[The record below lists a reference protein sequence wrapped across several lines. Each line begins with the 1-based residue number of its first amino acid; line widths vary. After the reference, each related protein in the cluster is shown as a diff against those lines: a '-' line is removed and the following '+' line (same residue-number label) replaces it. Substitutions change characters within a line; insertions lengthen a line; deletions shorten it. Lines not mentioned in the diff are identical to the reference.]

1 MLEIN
6 QIYLGDCIDYLKTLP
21 DKSVDFVIT
30 DPPYGIG
37 INKMN
42 FVKSGAVKVGGAYR
56 NDYTDHPTDWDE
68 NGLTEE
74 YFKEIKRVSKQQI
87 IFGANHFASVLPD
100 SRCWIVWDK
109 RTQSKYNNDFAD
121 CELAWTSMD
130 KPSRIIRFL
139 WSGMLQHDMKNKE
152 KRYHPTQKP
161 IKVMQ
166 EIIEMFT
173 EKGQTILD
181 PFMGVGSTCIA
192 CKQSGR
198 NFIGIEKEEKY
209 FKIAQKRLSQ
219 KVLFPLAEQ
228 QEGGAIPPKDKSLG
242 ILANFL

>member
-6 QIYLGDCIDYLKTLP
+6 KTYLGDCINYLKSLP

-68 NGLTEE
+68 NGLTDE
-74 YFKEIKRVSKQQI
+74 YFREIQRVSKHQI

-121 CELAWTSMD
+121 CELIWTSMD

-139 WSGMLQHDMKNKE
+139 WSGMLQQDMKNKE

-161 IKVMQ
+161 VKVMR

-181 PFMGVGSTCIA
+181 PFMGVGSTLIA
-192 CKQSGR
+192 CKESGR

-209 FKIAQKRLSQ
+209 YKIANQRLSQ
-219 KVLFPLAEQ
+219 EVLLV
-228 QEGGAIPPKDKSLG
+228 
-242 ILANFL
+242 